1 MRKNLAPLLILRRWG
16 IRIPPAESLLPEG
29 KAPGLEQSY
38 WVHQSRGNH
47 VFSSPGDED
56 APISS
61 EDNALTRALANL
73 LVEPPEPL
81 SGRLFAG
88 WVEVGGP
95 SGCLLVG
102 FTDEGIAYV
111 RPASAFDGHAGR
123 FAEEFRQRFGRP
135 ILPAKRPP
143 AGLVTALRT
152 GRSRALPF
160 DLRGQSPFEQAVLR
174 KALEIPRGE
183 TRPYAWIAAQIG
195 RPRAVRAA
203 GSALG
208 RNPVPILIPCH
219 RVVREDGEI
228 GNYIFGS
235 LVKEELLKGEGVS
248 LEEAHAFAAAGIRFL
263 GSDTTHIVCYPT
275 CHAARRIAP
284 VHRTRFKTLT
294 QAVGA
299 GYRPCSLCRP
309 APAWRATQPPSQVV
323 DSAPD
328 GAAED
333 PRPTT

>member
-1 MRKNLAPLLILRRWG
+1 M
-16 IRIPPAESLLPEG
+16 RIPPAESLLPERN
-29 KAPGLEQSY
+29 APGLEQSY
-38 WVHQSRGNH
+38 RVHESRGNH
-47 VFSSPGDED
+47 VCSSPGDED

-88 WVEVGGP
+88 WVEVDGP
-95 SGCLLVG
+95 AGCLLVG

-123 FAEEFRQRFGRP
+123 FVEEFRQRFGRP

-152 GRSRALPF
+152 GRSRGLSF
-160 DLRGQSPFEQAVLR
+160 DLRGLSPFEQAVLR

-183 TRPYAWIAAQIG
+183 TRPYAWIATQIS

-219 RVVREDGEI
+219 RVVREDGET

-235 LVKEELLKGEGVS
+235 SVKEELLRGEGVS
-248 LEEAHAFAAAGIRFL
+248 LQEVHAFAAAGIRYL
-263 GSDTTHIVCYPT
+263 GSDSTHIVCYPT

-284 VHRTRFKTLT
+284 FHRTGFKTLS
-294 QAVGA
+294 QAVEA
-299 GYRPCSLCRP
+299 GYRPCRLCRP
-309 APAWRATQPPSQVV
+309 APAWRAPQRPRQVV
-323 DSAPD
+323 DSAPTEL
-328 GAAED
+328 AED
-333 PRPTT
+333 LHPAT